1 LKRDSIWAI
10 TAGLL
15 LTLLAT
21 LVVVRVLFP
30 NDVALYMI
38 PASVFE
44 IILWLNAYRVSRK
57 KAVESSI

>member
-1 LKRDSIWAI
+1 M
-10 TAGLL
+10 L

-21 LVVVRVLFP
+21 LVVVRILFP

-38 PASVFE
+38 PTSVFE